1 MSISIKTKNTLKE
14 AKFLAKGLCHFL
26 ENNTG
31 DCQDNTDHYVI
42 NTAGVI
48 SNNRHTTN
56 LSMQEGQPDNDATTE
71 GQSLLILGFL
81 EMYKGTKSKTYLD
94 KAEYFWESYV
104 KNFYQMQLE
113 DIPDTPKRLVA
124 NWIINGKEPVLANYP
139 INSDIPTHSGYLD
152 VVLHFENG
160 VAKVPE
166 EYHGEYL
173 DRATFAYEG
182 KLLWNTIVADVIK
195 LNGNEPIYDED
206 GIKYEVEYIID
217 YLGRRVDYNG
227 NIIDTFEDGITD
239 KGYIVLKD
247 RTVNGD
253 FKTCFSVKI
262 PESLGGYVIKRNEP
276 YHNRPLM
283 IPAKKEV
290 YGNAADAEE
299 WFYLA
304 TKELYEITSKER
316 YKKMT
321 DCVKFT
327 LRELIDVDKYQ
338 KFFRRSVSAS
348 PFTDGISYD
357 FGNPATYTREN
368 KMIIIKGNGYH
379 GMEQSRV
386 KYKVDENSTCFVES
400 TEVNKPEY
408 LIKTETKD
416 GETVEV
422 KDYDVP
428 ECKIFAK
435 LEFEKNGVF
444 EVRLD
449 TDNTLEHNIKLSNF
463 YKSSGE
469 SIDAKIEDIDSW
481 GSVSTST
488 SFTDTLKR
496 QVVDITFEGD
506 DGADITARS
515 KVDKFLLIG
524 NTLYYK
530 CTMPT
535 RIKVLDENDVKWNIT
550 LQPTDWTTKVINSK
564 DFELKRYGN
573 TDTFDQWIEEA
584 EAAVSAGTYADRWNY
599 YYNTLDLNRRDAL
612 CMLLENE
619 MGREIK
625 LTDGKVHEITLELDD
640 AEKLGTF
647 SYGGFGSLQY
657 YSGVDYVKTFT
668 LEILCDR
675 DYTVKLGDCCIK
687 DYLKDNLAYTSG
699 IIPYSNIYNFDT
711 VEIDSWHG
719 CPFTGY
725 QVPRIYDLS
734 ETEYLENMV
743 NFLCD
748 AQNKFHEKYNI
759 DGPLMQAYIWNRYDN
774 LSYGDPDT
782 FIMEQWH
789 DHAWDGYIAR
799 SFYHMAD
806 FLYSLPKDH
815 SLYSKTLNFCL
826 RFMNFL
832 NNYYSENN
840 IAPNVFNAD
849 GSIETDGYNIHM
861 TPLYLC
867 GILRVL
873 QSGEG
878 QQYEELAKKVF
889 KEIKS
894 HYIKEDH
901 EEIMNGSWSSAIRE
915 ATGSFEKSNGMF
927 YGFHAGELLKCFGIC
942 EQIINEA

>member
-42 NTAGVI
+42 NSAGVI

-56 LSMQEGQPDNDATTE
+56 LSMMEGQPDNDATTE

-81 EMYKGTKSKTYLD
+81 EMYKGTKIKKYLD

-104 KNFYQMQLE
+104 KNFYQMNLE

-173 DRATFAYEG
+173 DRATFAYNVDD
-182 KLLWNTIVADVIK
+182 KLLWNTIVADVVH
-195 LNGNEPIYDED
+195 NDYSDAD
-206 GIKYEVEYIID
+206 KYEVEYIID
-217 YLGRRVDYNG
+217 YLGRRIDYNG
-227 NIIDTFEDGITD
+227 DIIDTFEDGVNE

-253 FKTCFSVKI
+253 FKTCFSVKL
-262 PESLGGYVIKRNEP
+262 PEDLGGVVIGRNEP

-283 IPAKKEV
+283 IPVKKEV

-299 WFYLA
+299 WFYLG
-304 TKELYEITSKER
+304 TKQLYEITSKEI
-316 YKKMT
+316 YKKML
-321 DCVKFT
+321 DCVKYT

-338 KFFRRSVSAS
+338 KFFRKSKSIS

-357 FGNPATYTREN
+357 YGSKAKYTREN
-368 KMIIIKGNGYH
+368 DYIIMETTGYH
-379 GMEQSRV
+379 GIEQSRV
-386 KYKVDENSTCFVES
+386 RYKVNGDSLCHVEYQKLLGDVSACIKLKFENNGLYELKINSSDLAHELPLSSFYRGQGQTVDANYSDIDTWSGVNCEEYFDTEINKKVAKISFTDDGGCDITNRSGSNDIQVLNNPIKYK
-400 TEVNKPEY
+400 TEMPVR
-408 LIKTETKD
+408 LI
-416 GETVEV
+416 V
-422 KDYDVP
+422 KD
-428 ECKIFAK
+428 
-435 LEFEKNGVF
+435 N
-444 EVRLD
+444 
-449 TDNTLEHNIKLSNF
+449 NNIKWYADL
-463 YKSSGE
+463 
-469 SIDAKIEDIDSW
+469 
-481 GSVSTST
+481 TST
-488 SFTDTLKR
+488 SWTSKTLA
-496 QVVDITFEGD
+496 V
-506 DGADITARS
+506 S
-515 KVDKFLLIG
+515 
-524 NTLYYK
+524 
-530 CTMPT
+530 
-535 RIKVLDENDVKWNIT
+535 
-550 LQPTDWTTKVINSK
+550 
-564 DFELKRYGN
+564 DFHLKRYGN
-573 TDTFDQWIEEA
+573 TDEFDALIEEA
-584 EAAVSAGTYADRWNY
+584 ESAVTAGTYAERWNY
-599 YYNTLDLNRRDAL
+599 YYNTLDLNRRESL
-612 CMLLENE
+612 CRLLENE
-619 MGREIK
+619 MNKTVK
-625 LTDGKVHEITLELDD
+625 LDSNVEYVSLDLPDGV
-640 AEKLGTF
+640 LGTF
-647 SYGGFGSLQY
+647 YFGGFGSVEY
-657 YSGVDYVKTFT
+657 FSGVDYVKTFT
-668 LEILCDR
+668 LETDGKGELLEDSDEYG
-675 DYTVKLGDCCIK
+675 DYKVKIGDCCINN
-687 DYLKDNLAYTSG
+687 YLKNNLTYTPG
-699 IIPYSNIYNFDT
+699 IIPYSNIYNFDA

-725 QVPRIYDLS
+725 QVPRIYDLN

-748 AQNKFHEKYNI
+748 AQDKFFEKYNV
-759 DGPLMQAYIWNRYDN
+759 DGPLMQTYVWNRYDN

-832 NNYYSENN
+832 DRYYSENN
-840 IAPNVFNAD
+840 VSPNTFNAD

-889 KEIKS
+889 TEIKS
-894 HYIKEDH
+894 HYVKEDH
-901 EEIMNGSWSSAIRE
+901 EEIMNGSWSSAIRD
-915 ATGSFEKSNGMF
+915 TSGSFEKSNGMF